1 MALKRK
7 MTFDEMARHMEEHTY
22 RIANRVNVGMY
33 ARSLGYHTYK
43 PMIAGKMQFFYI
55 NEAMPEGPN
64 QKKMKDEQTL

>member
-43 PMIAGKMQFFYI
+43 PMIAGKMQFSLFAATPPSS
-55 NEAMPEGPN
+55 EHGGAVRRG
-64 QKKMKDEQTL
+64 